1 MDVYYA
7 LIHLAA
13 CAVNETAPDTELTA
27 ELQSRQDLL
36 KDLLDFSK
44 EQQMTALAAYALL
57 KGGIRNEAFERYR
70 RQSAFMEC
78 TLDLDREMVLAE
90 MEKAGIWYA
99 PMKGIVLKK
108 LYPETGMRQMADN
121 DILFDTDHAE
131 ELRTI
136 MESLG
141 FITETFNRNH
151 HDVYIKPPIST
162 FEMHKD
168 LIINLDVYK
177 VYYDYFHDIKSR
189 LLKDDESSY
198 GYHFSNEDF
207 YIYMIVHGYK
217 HQSYRGTGLRT
228 LLDIYVYMKKYE
240 STLDWNY
247 IRQELEKL
255 KLAEAEEKNRKL
267 ALKVFSGSS
276 EGTARDLTKDEK
288 YLLNDFLGYGAYGTE
303 DHIKKAAM
311 DRAGRLRY
319 LRYRIFLPMELVE
332 EYYPFFH
339 KHKILLPFLPFYRL
353 IARRESAK
361 SEISMFWKK
370 YK

>member
-1 MDVYYA
+1 MEADEA
-7 LIHLAA
+7 LIYLAA
-13 CAVNETAPDTELTA
+13 CAVNETVPDTQIIN
-27 ELQSRQDLL
+27 ELQSRYDLL
-36 KDLLDFSK
+36 KDLFNLSK
-44 EQQMTALAAYALL
+44 EQQMTALIAYALL
-57 KGGIRNEAFERYR
+57 RGGIQNESFEKYR

-78 TLDLDREMVLAE
+78 TLDLDREMVLGE

-99 PMKGIVLKK
+99 PVKGIVLKE

-121 DILFDTDHAE
+121 DILFDADHAE

-136 MESLG
+136 MESMG
-141 FITETFNRNH
+141 FVTDTYDRNH
-151 HDVYIKPPIST
+151 HDVYVKPPIST
-162 FEMHKD
+162 FEMHRD
-168 LIINLDVYK
+168 LFMNLDAYEL
-177 VYYDYFHDIKSR
+177 YYHYFHCIKNR
-189 LLKDDESSY
+189 LLKDENNAF

-207 YIYMIVHGYK
+207 YIYMIAHGYK

-276 EGTARDLTKDEK
+276 AEISRDLTKDEK
-288 YLLNDFLGYGAYGTE
+288 YLLNDFLRYGAYGTE
-303 DHIKKAAM
+303 EHIKKVYI
-311 DRAGRLRY
+311 DHAGRSRY
-319 LRYRIFLPMELVE
+319 LRTRIFLSKELVE

-353 IARRESAK
+353 IARRNSAK
-361 SEISMFWKK
+361 REINMFWKK